1 MRKTLFFCLG
11 LLSAAPSLRAQ
22 DYGLYWKYKDYD
34 GIALTVPSVAID
46 IGSWFVDEKTERVL
60 LRKVNKVRVM
70 YFENGENPVTERDL
84 RRFDRKAKRR
94 HLDDMI
100 YVRHGKMHVRV
111 LAKERRNAIR
121 KVVVLVQSPEEF
133 ALVSIRGRLRWDD
146 INRVIEKYGKKAKRE
161 GKSLVPETVKIP
173 VSRI

>member
-1 MRKTLFFCLG
+1 MMKTLFLCLG
-11 LLSAAPSLRAQ
+11 LLYGITSLQGQ

-70 YFENGENPVTERDL
+70 YFEHGENPVTERDL

-100 YVRHGKMHVRV
+100 FVRHGKMRVRV
-111 LAKERRNAIR
+111 MAKEHRNAIR

-133 ALVSIRGRLRWDD
+133 AMVSIRGKFRWDD
-146 INRVIEKYGKKAKRE
+146 INRVIEKYGKTAKKE
-161 GKSLVPETVKIP
+161 GKPLVPAAVKIP